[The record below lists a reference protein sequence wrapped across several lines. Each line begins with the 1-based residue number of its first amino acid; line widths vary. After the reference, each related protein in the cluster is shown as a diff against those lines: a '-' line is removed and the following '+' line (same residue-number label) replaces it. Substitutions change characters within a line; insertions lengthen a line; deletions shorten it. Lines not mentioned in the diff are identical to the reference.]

1 MHYPECS
8 LLCSWWHSLDET
20 FAKRLYAETMI
31 NQNFVIVGTI
41 LAAIGTFSY
50 LVDTVKGKVKPN
62 RVSFFLWA
70 LGPLIAFA
78 AELKQG
84 VGLPA
89 LMTFT
94 VGFLPLTIFFAS
106 FVNQQAKWKL
116 TRFDFAC
123 GALSLLGLLL
133 WYLTKSGNVAI
144 IFSILADGLATLPT
158 VVKSF
163 NFPETESAWPYI
175 GDSLAAVI
183 TLLTVKVWDLPNV
196 GFPLYILLITLVIA
210 VLVQFKLGKKIQTR
224 VSE

>member
-1 MHYPECS
+1 
-8 LLCSWWHSLDET
+8 
-20 FAKRLYAETMI
+20 MI

-41 LAAIGTFSY
+41 IAVVGSFSY

-70 LGPLIAFA
+70 LAPLIAFV
-78 AELKQG
+78 AELKLG

-94 VGFLPLTIFFAS
+94 VGFLPLTIFCAS
-106 FVNQQAKWKL
+106 FVNKQAEWKL

-123 GALSLLGLLL
+123 GALSLIGLLL

-144 IFSILADGLATLPT
+144 VFSILADGLAALPT

-163 NFPETESAWPYI
+163 NFPETETVWPYFS
-175 GDSLAAVI
+175 GSLSATI

-196 GFPLYILLITLVIA
+196 GFPLYILLISLVIS
-210 VLVQFKLGKKIQTR
+210 VLVQFKLGKKYQSR
-224 VSE
+224 LLLLQ